1 MTRNSPEKNQT
12 ILHFVNILFK
22 VVPLN
27 ISYPS
32 TVNQIDGYLD
42 ASISL
47 TYVNMYHQKGQA
59 NKLQ

>member
-47 TYVNMYHQKGQA
+47 TYVNMYHHKGQA